1 MIKLKEK
8 IKEIDGIDVPNLTVG
23 KALANFVLAG
33 KSDPLRNFLLAQKL
47 ATQDE
52 IELDKAD
59 FQSVKDLVKENALTV
74 YTTGL
79 VAGQLLLLLSEEK

>member
-1 MIKLKEK
+1 MINLKAP
-8 IKEIDGIDVPNLTVG
+8 IKEIDGSDVKGLTVG

-59 FQSVKDLVKENALTV
+59 FQSVKDLVKENAMTV

-79 VAGQLLLLLSEEK
+79 VAGQLLLLLSEKE